1 MFIIEKV
8 NIFNEC
14 LLLCCKMCGAQPHQ
28 IPNSGL
34 TGAIADFSQHTVN
47 SFTMRKKCSLTRFI
61 RRFVDPVDEKSCRH
75 EKRLQHVV
83 LSCKYCKI
91 FKKSFFIGHLPW
103 LLLA

>member
-34 TGAIADFSQHTVN
+34 TGAIADFSQHTLN

-91 FKKSFFIGHLPW
+91 FKKIFFIDHLPW